1 MNYFWIIFLN
11 VIPNKNISNKTPPY
25 YLKLEISFNIL
36 VSNEKVFIYMTNG
49 MTKIYI
55 KTCNWALL
63 YTSGLRSTQYTS
75 Q

>member
-1 MNYFWIIFLN
+1 MSYQTKIAAKRVFKHMYYAYVFQIR
-11 VIPNKNISNKTPPY
+11 NILS
-25 YLKLEISFNIL
+25 NIL
-36 VSNEKVFIYMTNG
+36 VSNDKVFIYLTNG

-63 YTSGLRSTQYTS
+63 YTSGLRSAQYTS